1 MHFGKS
7 LLIAL
12 SATGTSA
19 GAVVIAGLLT
29 NSGPL
34 SPGNPSRA
42 PEPPGPLSQR
52 TIVMAPVPVDP
63 KGYALKGLEQDDQ
76 IFVSVEMTL
85 AHKRDRK
92 SVCNLVP
99 RLRAAVLRDLGPKF
113 WSQPTL
119 TIVEGDSVNGFV
131 QARFHT
137 ALGWDA
143 VEKVSVRFV
152 NDRRHAP
159 KPNCG
164 KVVHGGWQAWI
175 RSGPLKDR

>member
-63 KGYALKGLEQDDQ
+63 KGYALKELEQDDQ

-119 TIVEGDSVNGFV
+119 AIVEGDAVNGFMH
-131 QARFHT
+131 ARFHT

-143 VEKVSVRFV
+143 VEKISVRFV
-152 NDRRHAP
+152 SDRRHAP

-164 KVVHGGWQAWI
+164 EVVHGGWQAWI